1 MSEMQKDL
9 VLSINEYAY
18 VLDET
23 KGHVVCWVG
32 PSKTSLSNSDKL
44 VRFDTKSKSF
54 VKCGYN
60 DVVNLF
66 ATAPENW
73 YIILKNPVEGNK
85 HPNPGANNL
94 PDNVHIGRKV
104 NVRGPVSF
112 ALYPGQMA
120 KVVKG
125 HALRSNQYL
134 LARVYEAEEASKSA
148 GEMLDAEGNKI
159 ETKNTYVNGQILVI
173 KGTEVSFYI
182 PPTGIEVIPKDNDDR
197 KGYVREAVTLER
209 LEYCILKDEDGNK
222 RYVHGPEVVFP
233 EPTETFV
240 TSPKGGYIFRA
251 VELSKIS
258 GIYVKVIAEYQDEGE
273 NGKVHPVGEELFI
286 TGNDQMIYYP
296 RPEHAIISYDNKMMH
311 HAIAI
316 PEGEGRYIMDRL
328 TGAIKTVK
336 GPAMYLPD
344 PRTEVVVKRKLT
356 ETQCNLWYPGNRA
369 VLEYNVGL
377 NEKFVEKSLAT
388 ADLDTLTAYCSVTS
402 ASASLANL
410 EAKANISRGTSYTKP
425 RTITLDNKLD
435 GVVSIDVWTGYAINV
450 ISKNGDRKVVC
461 GPQTVLL
468 DYDQDLERLEL
479 STGCPK
485 STDRPLRTVYLR
497 HENNKV
503 SDVISIETSDFV
515 RANIKVSYCVDFDVE
530 HQDKWFCVDNYV
542 KYLCDRMRSLLK
554 RAAKQY
560 TINEFYQNYSDIVRS
575 VVLGLPMGDKNVDE
589 CPTAPHKG
597 HRFFPEN
604 GMFVHDVEVLDLSV
618 QRDIENMLL
627 ESQHEMIRKT
637 LELADA
643 KREADIAEAMAVA
656 EQKKQELRTQE
667 LINKM
672 ELQKQEAERKLAIQA
687 QVNRQQE
694 AEDRAKRQA
703 EADMQPILDTISA
716 AKEAREA
723 AEHKARQARIDAE
736 NKAAIDHAKAAA
748 EVEAARQAAYAS
760 TVKEIIGTISPDMI
774 AAIKMGGQIDLMS
787 ALAEHMSPYALA
799 NGESVVDTTQKL
811 LNGLPFDVK
820 EIVNQLK
827 GDN

>member
-60 DVVNLF
+60 DAINLF
-66 ATAPENW
+66 VTAPENW
-73 YIILKNPVEGNK
+73 YAILKNPVDGNK
-85 HPNPGANNL
+85 HPKPGAANNL
-94 PDNVHIGRKV
+94 PEDVHIGRKV

-120 KVVKG
+120 KVIKG

-134 LARVYEAEEASKSA
+134 LARVYEADEASKSA
-148 GEMLDAEGNKI
+148 GEMRDTEGNVI
-159 ETKNTYVNGQILVI
+159 ENTKNTYVNGQILVI

-182 PPTGIEVIPKDNDDR
+182 PPTGIEVIAKDNDDR

-240 TSPKGGYIFRA
+240 TSPKGGFIFRA

-258 GIYVKVIAEYQDEGE
+258 GIYVKVIAEYKDED
-273 NGKVHPVGEELFI
+273 GKVHPVGEELFI

-316 PEGEGRYIMDRL
+316 PEGEGRYIMNRM
-328 TGAIKTVK
+328 TGEIKTVK

-356 ETQCNLWYPGNRA
+356 ENQCNLWYPGNRA
-369 VLEYNVGL
+369 VLEYNIGL
-377 NEKFVEKSLAT
+377 NEKFVEKSLAVS
-388 ADLDTLTAYCSVTS
+388 DLDTLTAYCSVTS

-450 ISKNGDRKVVC
+450 ISKSGKREVVC

-485 STDRPLRTVYLR
+485 TTDRPLRTVYLR

-503 SDVISIETSDFV
+503 SDLISVETSDFV
-515 RANIKVSYCVDFDVE
+515 RANIKVSYCVDFDPA
-530 HQDKWFCVDNYV
+530 HKDKWFSVDNYV

-554 RAAKQY
+554 RAAKKY

-575 VVLGLPMGDKNVDE
+575 VVLGLNGDADAND
-589 CPTAPHKG
+589 PHKG

-618 QRDIENMLL
+618 QRDIESMLL
-627 ESQHEMIRKT
+627 DSQHEMIRKT

-643 KREADIAEAMAVA
+643 QREAEIAEALTVA
-656 EQKKQELRTQE
+656 EKKKQELRTQE
-667 LINKM
+667 LLNKM
-672 ELQKQEAERKLAIQA
+672 DLQKKEAEHKLAIQA

-703 EADMQPILDTISA
+703 ESDMQPILDAISA

-723 AEHKARQARIDAE
+723 AEHTARQARIDAE
-736 NKAAIDHAKAAA
+736 NRAYIEHQQALAN
-748 EVEAARQAAYAS
+748 VEAAKQAAYAE
-760 TVKEIIGTISPDMI
+760 TVKQIMSSISPDLI
-774 AAIKMGGQIDLMS
+774 AAIETGGRCDLM
-787 ALAEHMSPYALA
+787 ATMAEHMSPYALA
-799 NGESVVDTTQKL
+799 QGESVVDATQKL

-820 EIVNQLK
+820 EIMAQLNK
-827 GDN
+827 G

>member
-60 DVVNLF
+60 DAINLF
-66 ATAPENW
+66 VTAPENW
-73 YIILKNPVEGNK
+73 YAILKNPVDGNK
-85 HPNPGANNL
+85 HPKPGAANNL
-94 PDNVHIGRKV
+94 PEDVHIGRKV

-120 KVVKG
+120 KVIKG

-134 LARVYEAEEASKSA
+134 LARVYEADEASKSA
-148 GEMLDAEGNKI
+148 GEMRDTEGNVI
-159 ETKNTYVNGQILVI
+159 ENTKNTYVNGQILVI

-182 PPTGIEVIPKDNDDR
+182 PPTGIEVIAKDNDDR

-240 TSPKGGYIFRA
+240 TSPKGGFIFRA

-258 GIYVKVIAEYQDEGE
+258 GIYVKVIAEYKDED
-273 NGKVHPVGEELFI
+273 GKVHPVGEELFI

-316 PEGEGRYIMDRL
+316 PEGEGRYIMNRM
-328 TGAIKTVK
+328 TGEIKTVK

-356 ETQCNLWYPGNRA
+356 ENQCNLWYPGNRA
-369 VLEYNVGL
+369 VLEYNIGL
-377 NEKFVEKSLAT
+377 NEKFVEKSLAVS
-388 ADLDTLTAYCSVTS
+388 DLDTLTAYCSVTS

-450 ISKNGDRKVVC
+450 ISKSGKREVVC

-485 STDRPLRTVYLR
+485 TTDRPLRTVYLR

-503 SDVISIETSDFV
+503 SDLISVETSDFV
-515 RANIKVSYCVDFDVE
+515 RANIKVSYCVDFDPA
-530 HQDKWFCVDNYV
+530 HKDKWFSVDNYV

-554 RAAKQY
+554 RAAKKY

-575 VVLGLPMGDKNVDE
+575 VVLGLNGDADAND
-589 CPTAPHKG
+589 PHKG

-618 QRDIENMLL
+618 QRDIESMLL
-627 ESQHEMIRKT
+627 DSQHEMIRKT

-643 KREADIAEAMAVA
+643 QREAEIAEALTVA
-656 EQKKQELRTQE
+656 EKKKQELRTQE
-667 LINKM
+667 LLNKM
-672 ELQKQEAERKLAIQA
+672 DLQKKEAEHKLAIQA

-703 EADMQPILDTISA
+703 ESDMQPILDAISA

-723 AEHKARQARIDAE
+723 AEHTARQARIDAE
-736 NKAAIDHAKAAA
+736 NRAYIEHQQALAN
-748 EVEAARQAAYAS
+748 VEAAKQAAYAE
-760 TVKEIIGTISPDMI
+760 TVKQIMSSISPDLI
-774 AAIKMGGQIDLMS
+774 AAIETGGRCDLM
-787 ALAEHMSPYALA
+787 ATMAEHMSPYALA
-799 NGESVVDTTQKL
+799 QGESVVDATQKL

-820 EIVNQLK
+820 EIMAQLHK
-827 GDN
+827 D